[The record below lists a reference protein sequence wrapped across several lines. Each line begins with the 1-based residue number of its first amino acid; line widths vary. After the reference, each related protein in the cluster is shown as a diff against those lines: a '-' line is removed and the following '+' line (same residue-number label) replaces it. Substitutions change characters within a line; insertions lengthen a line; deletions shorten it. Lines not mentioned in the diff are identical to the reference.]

1 MGGNEDGGGF
11 VAEEGGREG
20 REEGEVEYCAVFID
34 QNSCG
39 GPKLRI
45 ANTEVGGG
53 LKTTMYAL
61 VCGAGF
67 E

>member
-20 REEGEVEYCAVFID
+20 RKEKSSVVQFLPTKIRVVAP
-34 QNSCG
+34 SCVL
-39 GPKLRI
+39 PIPRL
-45 ANTEVGGG
+45 GGG